1 MLNQESGGTA
11 MEPQMEKEK
20 LLSYTASE
28 VDSLLKA
35 YEKYKSLAAQIAS
48 DVIPKNESK
57 FTFGS
62 NLGKMQNFDPKRE
75 LRKEL
80 EQVGE
85 SMKFQNPLIWL
96 RYKHLA
102 YAYEEGKALN
112 TLSDLTTHCKV
123 DGICHRRFD
132 AINLYL
138 RRKYD
143 GLDMRSASFMST
155 DTDLDLV
162 AQDQRFIDMCLDQE
176 FAKLWSEHE
185 NSKSGKWREYEL
197 SSPDHDCEIN
207 CTC

>member
-1 MLNQESGGTA
+1 MFNQENGGKA
-11 MEPQMEKEK
+11 MEPKMQKEE

-35 YEKYKSLAAQIAS
+35 YERYNSLAAQIAS
-48 DVIPKNESK
+48 DIAPKSENK
-57 FTFGS
+57 FSFGS

-96 RYKHLA
+96 RYKYLA
-102 YAYEEGKALN
+102 YANEPGKSIN
-112 TLSDLTTHCKV
+112 TLHDLIGHCEV

-138 RRKYD
+138 RRKYGGKD
-143 GLDMRSASFMST
+143 MTSSAFMDPKMSLLDVED
-155 DTDLDLV
+155 DT
-162 AQDQRFIDMCLDQE
+162 RFINMCLDQE
-176 FAKLWSEHE
+176 FMGTWSNHE
-185 NSKSGKWREYEL
+185 NSQSGKWREYEL

>member
-1 MLNQESGGTA
+1 MQNSPEKGMTMNIQF
-11 MEPQMEKEK
+11 EKEE
-20 LLSYTASE
+20 LLRYTNAE
-28 VDSLLKA
+28 VQALLLA
-35 YEKYKSLAAQIAS
+35 YEKYKSLAVQIAS
-48 DVIPKNESK
+48 DVIPADVPK
-57 FTFGS
+57 FSFGS

-96 RYKHLA
+96 DYKRLA
-102 YAYEEGKALN
+102 YANEPGKELK
-112 TLSDLTTHCKV
+112 TLRDLVGHCEV

-138 RRKYD
+138 RRKYAGKD
-143 GLDMRSASFMST
+143 MWSPAFLDPF
-155 DTDLDLV
+155 TDLDAV
-162 AQDQRFIDMCLDQE
+162 GKDSRFIDMCLDPV
-176 FAKLWSEHE
+176 FAQLWSSHE
-185 NSKSGKWREYEL
+185 NSVSGKWREYKL